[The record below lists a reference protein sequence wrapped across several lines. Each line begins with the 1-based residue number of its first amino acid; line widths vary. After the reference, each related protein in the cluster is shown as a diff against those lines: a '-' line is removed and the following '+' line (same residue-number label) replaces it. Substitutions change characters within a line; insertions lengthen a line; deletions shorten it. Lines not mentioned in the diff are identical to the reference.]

1 MLLQIA
7 TCVIENCDKY
17 YYKLRQVF
25 MQSATIVLK
34 CENFITKCDR
44 YYKERLLLQSA
55 TKQTHP
61 TLPLS
66 EIIAFVSKYLSVIL
80 VDMFHSVLEHEH
92 TFICKPDRLKEIYR
106 NNTRNIRSG
115 YVLSLS

>member
-1 MLLQIA
+1 MVVTDSTRFPTICTNVITHSAISFITNCDKCYYKLRQVLLQIA

-80 VDMFHSVLEHEH
+80 V
-92 TFICKPDRLKEIYR
+92 
-106 NNTRNIRSG
+106 
-115 YVLSLS
+115 

>member
-1 MLLQIA
+1 MVVTDSTRFPTICANVITHSAISFITNCDKCYYKLRHVLLKIA
-7 TCVIENCDKY
+7 TSIITNYDKY

-25 MQSATIVLK
+25 MQSATSVLK
-34 CENFITKCDR
+34 RENFITKCNR

-80 VDMFHSVLEHEH
+80 V
-92 TFICKPDRLKEIYR
+92 
-106 NNTRNIRSG
+106 
-115 YVLSLS
+115 